1 MRSPAMVIASVVFLW
16 AVCWV
21 SSTSCTSHDIDSELL
36 ESETGWQLD
45 DEEIEV
51 FDGPAPATA
60 PAAAAPA
67 PKASGNTVTLINGD
81 FESTNLTGNASTTLA
96 DNTSTAIINWQ
107 PGGAGV
113 QILNGNTYQMSSFKK
128 GIYAIHLNNP
138 ASTANG
144 TQGSLSTT
152 LAINPPTGKSFT
164 VQFDCARCP
173 DAPINLFTAM
183 KISSVSGVT
192 VNSWEIRR
200 APYNSTDTQKQI
212 TYVRYSFGYTGT
224 GATTQ
229 LKFESMSEKY
239 GCIFDN
245 VVILNGNHALA
256 AAPGSAKVILWQKIF
271 PVFSVLA
278 LLTVTSASPSS
289 ILSAL

>member
-1 MRSPAMVIASVVFLW
+1 MVIASVVFLW
-16 AVCWV
+16 AACWV
-21 SSTSCTSHDIDSELL
+21 SSTSCTLRDIDSELL

-51 FDGPAPATA
+51 FDAPAPA

-67 PKASGNTVTLINGD
+67 PKPSGNTVALINGD
-81 FESTNLTGNASTTLA
+81 FESTNLTGNASFTLA
-96 DNTSTAIINWQ
+96 DQTSTAIINWQ

-138 ASTANG
+138 ASTVNG

-173 DAPINLFTAM
+173 DAPINVFTAM
-183 KISSVSGVT
+183 KISSIATTGGT
-192 VNSWEIRR
+192 INSWEIRR

-224 GATTQ
+224 GVATQ

-278 LLTVTSASPSS
+278 LLTVTTASPSS